1 MYSYNR
7 YAKHLQAQKINAA
20 ETTVMPSALNGDG
33 RLLSL
38 LDVAIAN
45 TASMANRY
53 SMLYQDDAMG
63 NTKELVKS
71 MYIDELKN
79 MKQLQD
85 MYFQITQQPYQ
96 KSMNDFQFEL
106 PTTTGADLLE
116 ETLMME
122 MDDINFLRDLMLSV
136 PSTPLRDIMYEVI
149 TDKQNHTCILN
160 YLLAK
165 NFA

>member
-7 YAKHLQAQKINAA
+7 YAKHFQAQKINAA
-20 ETTVMPSALNGDG
+20 ETSVTPSALNGDR

-38 LDVAIAN
+38 LDIAMAN
-45 TASMANRY
+45 TAGMANRY

-63 NTKELVKS
+63 DAQELIKS

-79 MKQLQD
+79 VKQLQD

-96 KSMNDFQFEL
+96 KSVNEFQFEL
-106 PTTTGADLLE
+106 PITTGADLLE
-116 ETLMME
+116 ETLMVE
-122 MDDINFLRDLMLSV
+122 MDDINFMRDLMLSV
-136 PSTPLRDIMYEVI
+136 PSTQLRDILYGII

-160 YLLAK
+160 YLMAK